1 MDLSLSVSPEPVSG
15 DWSPAA
21 AAASPSA
28 DGAAFGAM
36 LGDAVAGAPAAE
48 VPMSVAAGVVVPG
61 TVIPLDA
68 AALLAFMGA
77 PVDMAPQE
85 DTLVP
90 GTLSDLGGFT
100 GAVGDAN
107 TGEPVDAAADTGE
120 DSLDEAGLAVVVAT
134 APPDLSSALPWGI
147 PVAVP
152 GSVAA
157 DAPVADPTG
166 ASAAAPDGADI
177 ASHLRA
183 VDVSVPA
190 GRAVSAGTLTATAL
204 TNTEGVTPDG
214 TTPFSRLAQGPSA
227 ERAGAHQGEETDG
240 NARVL
245 PDAVTA
251 ALEAQAQA
259 GVLVA
264 AATDASASTDA
275 SVATEAGDRASGAE
289 VPVSRS
295 SPVEGA
301 DEPSGVAVTASSALR
316 ADVLRSLLGHAG
328 PVEGGD
334 APVAEL
340 AAALTRR
347 DAGTPRVAMLL
358 AQALR
363 PLEAP
368 TAAPS
373 GADRLASVLASREL
387 DATMDAELPSQLI
400 DAIRLQ
406 ARSGVQEARIR
417 LRPEVLGEVA
427 IAISVAGGAV
437 SATIEAD
444 SPAVRHWVE
453 RHEGLLRE
461 RLADQGLQLAQF
473 EVKSDDR
480 QRDGERQRRDQREA
494 ARAVAMNR
502 AQREAAAQRFAAM
515 L

>member
-21 AAASPSA
+21 AAASPSS

-36 LGDAVAGAPAAE
+36 LGDAVAGAPMSAA
-48 VPMSVAAGVVVPG
+48 VSVAVPG
-61 TVIPLDA
+61 TARPLDA

-85 DTLVP
+85 GTLVP
-90 GTLSDLGGFT
+90 GMLSDLAGLT
-100 GAVGDAN
+100 GAVGDAI

-152 GSVAA
+152 GAIAA
-157 DAPVADPTG
+157 DAPVADTTG

-183 VDVSVPA
+183 VE
-190 GRAVSAGTLTATAL
+190 VSASAGSAL
-204 TNTEGVTPDG
+204 TSGSMIGTGATPDG
-214 TTPFSRLAQGPSA
+214 TTPFSRLAQGHGA
-227 ERAGAHQGEETDG
+227 ERAGAHQ
-240 NARVL
+240 
-245 PDAVTA
+245 
-251 ALEAQAQA
+251 A
-259 GVLVA
+259 GVADGEAIALPGVISP
-264 AATDASASTDA
+264 ATDAQVPSAELSAADASLVTDA
-275 SVATEAGDRASGAE
+275 AHLPSGGDAPVTRRKSGAGAVE
-289 VPVSRS
+289 PWGVPMT
-295 SPVEGA
+295 G
-301 DEPSGVAVTASSALR
+301 ASSAMR
-316 ADVLRSLLGHAG
+316 ADALRSILGQAA
-328 PVEGGD
+328 PAEGGD
-334 APVAEL
+334 APVADL

-347 DAGTPRVAMLL
+347 ESGAPRAAMML

-368 TAAPS
+368 TV
-373 GADRLASVLASREL
+373 GQNGTDRLESMLASRDLE
-387 DATMDAELPSQLI
+387 ATMDAELPSQLI

-406 ARSGVQEARIR
+406 ARSGVQEAHIR
-417 LRPEVLGEVA
+417 LRPEVLGEVS

-437 SATIEAD
+437 SATIEAE
-444 SPAVRHWVE
+444 SPAVRQWVE

-461 RLADQGLQLAQF
+461 RLSDQGLQLAQL
-473 EVKSDDR
+473 EVKADDR
-480 QRDGERQRRDQREA
+480 QRDGERQRREQRDA
-494 ARAVAMNR
+494 SKPAVMNR

>member
-21 AAASPSA
+21 TATSASA

-36 LGDAVAGAPAAE
+36 LGDAVSGAPM
-48 VPMSVAAGVVVPG
+48 PVASGTAVPG
-61 TVIPLDA
+61 TAHPLD

-85 DTLVP
+85 GTLVP
-90 GTLSDLGGFT
+90 GMLSDLAGLT
-100 GAVGDAN
+100 GAVGDAI

-157 DAPVADPTG
+157 DTTG

-183 VDVSVPA
+183 VDVSAPA
-190 GRAVSAGTLTATAL
+190 GSAL
-204 TNTEGVTPDG
+204 TSGSTIGTGATPDG

-227 ERAGAHQGEETDG
+227 ERAGAHQ
-240 NARVL
+240 
-245 PDAVTA
+245 
-251 ALEAQAQA
+251 A
-259 GVLVA
+259 GVADGEAIAFPGVISPATDAQVPSAELSA
-264 AATDASASTDA
+264 AATTASLAADASLVTDA
-275 SVATEAGDRASGAE
+275 AHLPSAGDAPASRRKSGA
-289 VPVSRS
+289 
-295 SPVEGA
+295 GA
-301 DEPSGVAVTASSALR
+301 DELWGVPMTGASSAMR
-316 ADVLRSLLGHAG
+316 ADALRSLLGQAA
-328 PVEGGD
+328 PAEGGD
-334 APVAEL
+334 APAADL

-347 DAGTPRVAMLL
+347 ESGAPRAAMML

-363 PLEAP
+363 PLEAL
-368 TAAPS
+368 TV
-373 GADRLASVLASREL
+373 GQNGTDRLESMLASRDLE
-387 DATMDAELPSQLI
+387 ATMDAELPSQLI

-417 LRPEVLGEVA
+417 LRPEVLGEVS

-437 SATIEAD
+437 NATIEAE
-444 SPAVRHWVE
+444 SPAVRQWVE

-461 RLADQGLQLAQF
+461 RLSDQGLQLAQL
-473 EVKSDDR
+473 EVKADDR
-480 QRDGERQRRDQREA
+480 QRDGERQRREQRDA
-494 ARAVAMNR
+494 SKPAVMNR

>member
-36 LGDAVAGAPAAE
+36 LGDAVAGAPMSAA
-48 VPMSVAAGVVVPG
+48 VSVAVPG
-61 TVIPLDA
+61 TARPLDA

-85 DTLVP
+85 GTLVP
-90 GTLSDLGGFT
+90 GMLSDLAGLT
-100 GAVGDAN
+100 GAVGDAI

-152 GSVAA
+152 GAIAA
-157 DAPVADPTG
+157 DAPVADTTG

-183 VDVSVPA
+183 VE
-190 GRAVSAGTLTATAL
+190 VSASAGSAL
-204 TNTEGVTPDG
+204 TSGSMIGTGATPDG
-214 TTPFSRLAQGPSA
+214 TTPFSRLAQGHGA
-227 ERAGAHQGEETDG
+227 ERAGAHQ
-240 NARVL
+240 
-245 PDAVTA
+245 
-251 ALEAQAQA
+251 A
-259 GVLVA
+259 GVADGEAIALPGVISP
-264 AATDASASTDA
+264 ATDAQVPSAELSAADASLVTDA
-275 SVATEAGDRASGAE
+275 AHLPSGGDAPVTRRKSGA
-289 VPVSRS
+289 
-295 SPVEGA
+295 GA
-301 DEPSGVAVTASSALR
+301 DEPWGVPMTGASSAMR
-316 ADVLRSLLGHAG
+316 ADALRSILGQAA
-328 PVEGGD
+328 PAEGGD
-334 APVAEL
+334 APVADL

-347 DAGTPRVAMLL
+347 ESGAPRAAMML

-368 TAAPS
+368 TV
-373 GADRLASVLASREL
+373 GQNGTDRLESMLASRDLE
-387 DATMDAELPSQLI
+387 ATMDAELPSQLI

-417 LRPEVLGEVA
+417 LRPEVLGEVS

-437 SATIEAD
+437 SATIEAE
-444 SPAVRHWVE
+444 SPAVRQWVE

-461 RLADQGLQLAQF
+461 RLSDQGLQLAQL
-473 EVKSDDR
+473 EVKADDR
-480 QRDGERQRRDQREA
+480 QRDGERQRREQRDA
-494 ARAVAMNR
+494 SKPAVMNR

>member
-21 AAASPSA
+21 AAASPSS

-36 LGDAVAGAPAAE
+36 LGDAVAGAPMSAA
-48 VPMSVAAGVVVPG
+48 VSVAVPG
-61 TVIPLDA
+61 TARPLDA

-85 DTLVP
+85 GTLVP
-90 GTLSDLGGFT
+90 GMLSDLAGLT
-100 GAVGDAN
+100 GAVGDAI

-152 GSVAA
+152 GAIAA
-157 DAPVADPTG
+157 DAPVADTTG

-183 VDVSVPA
+183 VE
-190 GRAVSAGTLTATAL
+190 VSASAGSAL
-204 TNTEGVTPDG
+204 TSGSMIGTGATPDG
-214 TTPFSRLAQGPSA
+214 TTPFSRLAQGHGA
-227 ERAGAHQGEETDG
+227 ERAGAHQ
-240 NARVL
+240 
-245 PDAVTA
+245 
-251 ALEAQAQA
+251 A
-259 GVLVA
+259 GVADGEAIALPGVISP
-264 AATDASASTDA
+264 ATDAQVPSAELSAADASLVTDA
-275 SVATEAGDRASGAE
+275 AHLPSGGDAPVTRRKSGA
-289 VPVSRS
+289 
-295 SPVEGA
+295 GA
-301 DEPSGVAVTASSALR
+301 DEPWGVPMTGASSAMR
-316 ADVLRSLLGHAG
+316 ADALRSILGQAA
-328 PVEGGD
+328 PAEGGD
-334 APVAEL
+334 APVADL

-347 DAGTPRVAMLL
+347 ESGAPRAAMML

-368 TAAPS
+368 TV
-373 GADRLASVLASREL
+373 GQNGTDRLESMLASRDLE
-387 DATMDAELPSQLI
+387 ATMDAELPSQLI

-406 ARSGVQEARIR
+406 ARSGVQEAHIR
-417 LRPEVLGEVA
+417 LRPEVLGEVS

-437 SATIEAD
+437 SATIEAE
-444 SPAVRHWVE
+444 SPAVRQWVE

-461 RLADQGLQLAQF
+461 RLSDQGLQLAQL
-473 EVKSDDR
+473 EVKADDR
-480 QRDGERQRRDQREA
+480 QRDGERQRREQRDA
-494 ARAVAMNR
+494 SKPAVMNR

>member
-134 APPDLSSALPWGI
+134 APPDLSSTLPWGM

-152 GSVAA
+152 GAVAA
-157 DAPVADPTG
+157 DARVADTTV
-166 ASAAAPDGADI
+166 ASAAASDGADI
-177 ASHLRA
+177 VSHLRA
-183 VDVSVPA
+183 VDASA
-190 GRAVSAGTLTATAL
+190 SAGSAL
-204 TNTEGVTPDG
+204 TSGSTIGTGATPDG
-214 TTPFSRLAQGPSA
+214 TTPFARLAHGPGA
-227 ERAGAHQGEETDG
+227 ERAGAHQ
-240 NARVL
+240 
-245 PDAVTA
+245 
-251 ALEAQAQA
+251 A
-259 GVLVA
+259 GVADGGAMSLPGVISP
-264 AATDASASTDA
+264 ATDAQGPSAELAAGTNTASLAVDA
-275 SVATEAGDRASGAE
+275 SLVMDAAHLPSGGDAPVTRRKSGA
-289 VPVSRS
+289 
-295 SPVEGA
+295 GA
-301 DEPSGVAVTASSALR
+301 DELWGVPMTGASSAMR
-316 ADVLRSLLGHAG
+316 ADALRSLLGQAATA
-328 PVEGGD
+328 EGGD
-334 APVAEL
+334 APVADL

-347 DAGTPRVAMLL
+347 ESGAPRAAMML

-368 TAAPS
+368 TV
-373 GADRLASVLASREL
+373 GQNGTDRLESMLASRDLE
-387 DATMDAELPSQLI
+387 ATMDAELPSQLI

-417 LRPEVLGEVA
+417 LRPEVLGEVS

-437 SATIEAD
+437 SATIEAE
-444 SPAVRHWVE
+444 SPAVRQWVE

-461 RLADQGLQLAQF
+461 RLSDQGLQLAQL
-473 EVKSDDR
+473 EVKADDR
-480 QRDGERQRRDQREA
+480 QRDGERQRREQRDDA
-494 ARAVAMNR
+494 KPVVMNR

>member
-21 AAASPSA
+21 AAASPSS

-36 LGDAVAGAPAAE
+36 LGDAVAGAPMSAA
-48 VPMSVAAGVVVPG
+48 VSVAVPG
-61 TVIPLDA
+61 TARPLDA

-85 DTLVP
+85 GTLVP
-90 GTLSDLGGFT
+90 GMLSDLAGLT
-100 GAVGDAN
+100 GAVGDAI

-152 GSVAA
+152 GAIAA
-157 DAPVADPTG
+157 DAPVADTTG

-183 VDVSVPA
+183 VE
-190 GRAVSAGTLTATAL
+190 VSASAGSAL
-204 TNTEGVTPDG
+204 TSGSMIGTGATPDG
-214 TTPFSRLAQGPSA
+214 TTPFSRLAQGHGA
-227 ERAGAHQGEETDG
+227 ERAGAHQ
-240 NARVL
+240 
-245 PDAVTA
+245 
-251 ALEAQAQA
+251 A
-259 GVLVA
+259 GVADGEAIALPGVISP
-264 AATDASASTDA
+264 ATDAQVPSAELSAADASLVTDA
-275 SVATEAGDRASGAE
+275 AHLPSGGDAPVTRRKSGAGAVE
-289 VPVSRS
+289 PWGVPMT
-295 SPVEGA
+295 G
-301 DEPSGVAVTASSALR
+301 ASSAMR
-316 ADVLRSLLGHAG
+316 ADALRSILGQAA
-328 PVEGGD
+328 PAEGGD
-334 APVAEL
+334 APVADL

-347 DAGTPRVAMLL
+347 ESGAPRAAMML

-368 TAAPS
+368 TV
-373 GADRLASVLASREL
+373 GQNGTDRLESMLASRDLE
-387 DATMDAELPSQLI
+387 ATMDAELPSQLI

-417 LRPEVLGEVA
+417 LRPEVLGEVS

-437 SATIEAD
+437 SATIEAE
-444 SPAVRHWVE
+444 SPAVRQWVE

-461 RLADQGLQLAQF
+461 RLSDQGLQLAQL
-473 EVKSDDR
+473 EVKADDR
-480 QRDGERQRRDQREA
+480 QRDGERQRREQRDA
-494 ARAVAMNR
+494 SKPAVMNR

>member
-21 AAASPSA
+21 AAASPSS

-36 LGDAVAGAPAAE
+36 LGDAVAGAPMSAA
-48 VPMSVAAGVVVPG
+48 VSVAVPG
-61 TVIPLDA
+61 TARPLDA

-85 DTLVP
+85 GTLVP
-90 GTLSDLGGFT
+90 GMLSDLAGLT
-100 GAVGDAN
+100 GAVGDAI

-152 GSVAA
+152 GAIAA
-157 DAPVADPTG
+157 DAPVADTTG

-183 VDVSVPA
+183 VE
-190 GRAVSAGTLTATAL
+190 VSASAGSAL
-204 TNTEGVTPDG
+204 TSGSMIGTGATPDG
-214 TTPFSRLAQGPSA
+214 TTPFSRLAQGHGA
-227 ERAGAHQGEETDG
+227 ERAGAHQ
-240 NARVL
+240 
-245 PDAVTA
+245 
-251 ALEAQAQA
+251 A
-259 GVLVA
+259 GVADGEAIALPGVISP
-264 AATDASASTDA
+264 ATDAQVPSAELSASDASLVTDA
-275 SVATEAGDRASGAE
+275 AHLPSGGDAPVTRRKSGA
-289 VPVSRS
+289 
-295 SPVEGA
+295 GA
-301 DEPSGVAVTASSALR
+301 DEPWGVPMTGASSAMR
-316 ADVLRSLLGHAG
+316 ADALRSILGQAA
-328 PVEGGD
+328 PAEGGD
-334 APVAEL
+334 APVADL

-347 DAGTPRVAMLL
+347 ESGAPRAAMML

-368 TAAPS
+368 TV
-373 GADRLASVLASREL
+373 GQNGTDRLESMLASRDLE
-387 DATMDAELPSQLI
+387 ATMDAELPSQLI

-406 ARSGVQEARIR
+406 ARSGVQEAHIR
-417 LRPEVLGEVA
+417 LRPEVLGEVS

-437 SATIEAD
+437 SATIEAE
-444 SPAVRHWVE
+444 SPAVRQWVE

-461 RLADQGLQLAQF
+461 RLSDQGLQLAQL
-473 EVKSDDR
+473 EVKADDR
-480 QRDGERQRRDQREA
+480 QRDGERQRREQRDA
-494 ARAVAMNR
+494 SKPAVMNR

>member
-36 LGDAVAGAPAAE
+36 LGDAVAGAPMSAA
-48 VPMSVAAGVVVPG
+48 VSVAVPG
-61 TVIPLDA
+61 TARPLDA

-85 DTLVP
+85 GTLVP
-90 GTLSDLGGFT
+90 GMLSDLAGLT
-100 GAVGDAN
+100 GAVGDAI

-152 GSVAA
+152 GAIAA
-157 DAPVADPTG
+157 DAPVADTTG

-183 VDVSVPA
+183 VE
-190 GRAVSAGTLTATAL
+190 VSASAGSAL
-204 TNTEGVTPDG
+204 TSGSMIGTGATPDG
-214 TTPFSRLAQGPSA
+214 TTPFSRLAQGHGA
-227 ERAGAHQGEETDG
+227 ERAGAHQ
-240 NARVL
+240 
-245 PDAVTA
+245 
-251 ALEAQAQA
+251 A
-259 GVLVA
+259 GVADGEAIALPGVISP
-264 AATDASASTDA
+264 ATDAQVPSAELSAADASLVTDA
-275 SVATEAGDRASGAE
+275 AHLPSGGDAPVTRRKSGAGAVE
-289 VPVSRS
+289 PWGVPMT
-295 SPVEGA
+295 G
-301 DEPSGVAVTASSALR
+301 ASSAMR
-316 ADVLRSLLGHAG
+316 ADALRSILGQAA
-328 PVEGGD
+328 PAEGGD
-334 APVAEL
+334 APVADL

-347 DAGTPRVAMLL
+347 ESGAPRAAMML

-368 TAAPS
+368 TV
-373 GADRLASVLASREL
+373 GQNGTDRLESMLASRDLE
-387 DATMDAELPSQLI
+387 ATMDAELPSQLI

-417 LRPEVLGEVA
+417 LRPEVLGEVS

-437 SATIEAD
+437 SATIEAE
-444 SPAVRHWVE
+444 SPAVRQWVE

-461 RLADQGLQLAQF
+461 RLSDQGLQLAQL
-473 EVKSDDR
+473 EVKADDR
-480 QRDGERQRRDQREA
+480 QRDGERQRREQRDA
-494 ARAVAMNR
+494 SKPAVMNR

>member
-21 AAASPSA
+21 AAASPSS

-36 LGDAVAGAPAAE
+36 LGDAVAGAPMSAA
-48 VPMSVAAGVVVPG
+48 VSVAVPG
-61 TVIPLDA
+61 TARPLDA

-85 DTLVP
+85 GTLVP
-90 GTLSDLGGFT
+90 GMLSDLAGLT
-100 GAVGDAN
+100 GAVGDAI

-152 GSVAA
+152 GAIAA
-157 DAPVADPTG
+157 DAPVADTTG

-183 VDVSVPA
+183 VE
-190 GRAVSAGTLTATAL
+190 VSASAGSAL
-204 TNTEGVTPDG
+204 TSGSMIGTGATPDG
-214 TTPFSRLAQGPSA
+214 TTPFSRLAQGHGA
-227 ERAGAHQGEETDG
+227 ERAGAHQ
-240 NARVL
+240 
-245 PDAVTA
+245 
-251 ALEAQAQA
+251 A
-259 GVLVA
+259 GVADGEAIALPGVISP
-264 AATDASASTDA
+264 ATDAQVPSAELSAADASLVTDA
-275 SVATEAGDRASGAE
+275 AHLPSGGDAPVTRRKSGA
-289 VPVSRS
+289 
-295 SPVEGA
+295 GA
-301 DEPSGVAVTASSALR
+301 DEPWGVPMTGASSAMR
-316 ADVLRSLLGHAG
+316 ADALRSILGQAA
-328 PVEGGD
+328 PAEGGD
-334 APVAEL
+334 APVADL

-347 DAGTPRVAMLL
+347 ESGAPRAAMML

-368 TAAPS
+368 TV
-373 GADRLASVLASREL
+373 GQNGTDRLESMLASRDLE
-387 DATMDAELPSQLI
+387 ATMDAELPSQLI

-417 LRPEVLGEVA
+417 LRPEVLGEVS

-437 SATIEAD
+437 SATIEAE
-444 SPAVRHWVE
+444 SPAVRQWVE

-461 RLADQGLQLAQF
+461 RLSDQGLQLAQL
-473 EVKSDDR
+473 EVKADDR
-480 QRDGERQRRDQREA
+480 QRDGERQRREQRDA
-494 ARAVAMNR
+494 SKPAVMNR

>member
-36 LGDAVAGAPAAE
+36 LGDAVAGAPM
-48 VPMSVAAGVVVPG
+48 PVASSTAVPG
-61 TVIPLDA
+61 TAHPLDA

-85 DTLVP
+85 GTLVP
-90 GTLSDLGGFT
+90 GMLSDLAGLT
-100 GAVGDAN
+100 GAVGDAI

-157 DAPVADPTG
+157 DTTG
-166 ASAAAPDGADI
+166 ACAAAPDGADI

-183 VDVSVPA
+183 VE
-190 GRAVSAGTLTATAL
+190 VSASAGSAL
-204 TNTEGVTPDG
+204 TSGSMIGTGATPDG
-214 TTPFSRLAQGPSA
+214 TTPFSRLQGHGA
-227 ERAGAHQGEETDG
+227 ERAGAHQ
-240 NARVL
+240 
-245 PDAVTA
+245 
-251 ALEAQAQA
+251 A
-259 GVLVA
+259 GVADGEAIALPGVISP
-264 AATDASASTDA
+264 ATDAQVPSAELAVAATTASLAADASLVTDA
-275 SVATEAGDRASGAE
+275 AHLPSGGDAPVTRRKSGAGANE
-289 VPVSRS
+289 PWGVPMT
-295 SPVEGA
+295 G
-301 DEPSGVAVTASSALR
+301 ASSAMR
-316 ADVLRSLLGHAG
+316 ADALRSILGQAA
-328 PVEGGD
+328 PAEGGD
-334 APVAEL
+334 APVADL

-347 DAGTPRVAMLL
+347 ESGAPRAAMML

-368 TAAPS
+368 TV
-373 GADRLASVLASREL
+373 GQNGTDRLESMLASRDLE
-387 DATMDAELPSQLI
+387 ATMDAELPSQLI

-417 LRPEVLGEVA
+417 LRPEVLGEVS

-437 SATIEAD
+437 SATIEAE
-444 SPAVRHWVE
+444 SPAVRQWVE

-461 RLADQGLQLAQF
+461 RLSDQGLQLAQL
-473 EVKSDDR
+473 EVKADDR
-480 QRDGERQRRDQREA
+480 QRDGERQRREQRDA
-494 ARAVAMNR
+494 SKPAVMNR

>member
-21 AAASPSA
+21 AAASPSS

-36 LGDAVAGAPAAE
+36 LGDAVAGAPMSAA
-48 VPMSVAAGVVVPG
+48 VSVAVPG
-61 TVIPLDA
+61 TARPLDA

-85 DTLVP
+85 GTLVP
-90 GTLSDLGGFT
+90 GMLSDLAGLT
-100 GAVGDAN
+100 GAVGDAI

-152 GSVAA
+152 GAIAA
-157 DAPVADPTG
+157 DAPVADTTG

-183 VDVSVPA
+183 VE
-190 GRAVSAGTLTATAL
+190 VSASAGSAL
-204 TNTEGVTPDG
+204 TSGSMIGTGATPDG
-214 TTPFSRLAQGPSA
+214 TTPFSRLAQGHGA
-227 ERAGAHQGEETDG
+227 ERAGAHQ
-240 NARVL
+240 
-245 PDAVTA
+245 
-251 ALEAQAQA
+251 A
-259 GVLVA
+259 GVADGEAIALPGVI
-264 AATDASASTDA
+264 SP
-275 SVATEAGDRASGAE
+275 ATEAQVPSAELSAADASLVTDAAHLPSGGDAPVTRRKSGAGAVE
-289 VPVSRS
+289 PWGVPMT
-295 SPVEGA
+295 G
-301 DEPSGVAVTASSALR
+301 ASSAMR
-316 ADVLRSLLGHAG
+316 ADALRSILGQAA
-328 PVEGGD
+328 PAEGGD
-334 APVAEL
+334 APVADL

-347 DAGTPRVAMLL
+347 ESGAPRAAMML

-368 TAAPS
+368 TV
-373 GADRLASVLASREL
+373 GQNGTDRLESMLASRDLE
-387 DATMDAELPSQLI
+387 ATMDAELPSQLI

-417 LRPEVLGEVA
+417 LRPEVLGEVS

-437 SATIEAD
+437 SATIEAE
-444 SPAVRHWVE
+444 SPAVRQWVE

-461 RLADQGLQLAQF
+461 RLSDQGLQLAQL
-473 EVKSDDR
+473 EVKADDR
-480 QRDGERQRRDQREA
+480 QRDGERQRREQRDA
-494 ARAVAMNR
+494 SKPAVMNR